1 MREMSE
7 SERVALAAKDY
18 MQEKRRREGPSLAW
32 SDHRHSGRRSEEVSQ
47 FRCGVDVP
55 SLSFSSASEFD
66 GLAVPRREWI
76 IDGLVP
82 DSVVTMLSG
91 DGGTGK
97 SLLALQLA
105 AAVATGRA
113 WVGRMPNRAGPA
125 MVLSAEDDSAELH
138 RRLADIA
145 AAEDLSL
152 ADLAPL
158 HIASLAGEDALLA
171 TLDKKSNTLAA
182 TALYDALDRRMAEI
196 EPVLLV
202 LDTLA
207 DLTAG
212 DENTRSHARQFVGF
226 LRRLALRHRCAVVLL
241 AHPSLTGMSSGSG
254 LSGSTAWN
262 GSVRSRLYLKRIAEE
277 GHDPNPDRRLLRTM
291 KSNYGPTGDEIKL
304 TWRAGVL
311 EADPPETQFARGAA
325 SAKAERVFLTLLQ
338 LLDEQGR
345 RVNANGGINYA
356 PKIFA
361 EHPKAEG
368 VTRRAFGAA
377 MESLFASGKI
387 RNGVGGPPSRPTSF
401 IVVSVPSATAAG
413 LFPRRES

>member
-1 MREMSE
+1 MKEMSE

-18 MQEKRRREGPSLAW
+18 MLEKRRREGPSLAW
-32 SDHRHSGRRSEEVSQ
+32 SDHRHTGRRPEEVSQ
-47 FRCGVDVP
+47 FHCGVEVP

-113 WVGRMPNRAGPA
+113 WIGRKPDRAGPA

-158 HIASLAGEDALLA
+158 HITSLAGKDALLA
-171 TLDKKSNTLAA
+171 TLDKKTNTLAA
-182 TALYDALDRRMAEI
+182 TALYDALDRCMAEI
-196 EPVLLV
+196 EPALLV

-212 DENTRSHARQFVGF
+212 DENTRAHARQFVGF
-226 LRRLALRHRCAVVLL
+226 LQRLALRHRCAVVLL
-241 AHPSLTGMSSGSG
+241 SHPSLTGMSSGSG

-262 GSVRSRLYLKRIAEE
+262 GSVRSRLYLTRIAEE
-277 GHDPNPDRRLLRTM
+277 GHAPNPDRRLLRTM
-291 KSNYGPTGDEIKL
+291 KSNYGPTGEEIKL
-304 TWRAGVL
+304 TWRAGFF
-311 EADPPETQFARGAA
+311 EADPPETKLAKGAA
-325 SAKAERVFLTLLQ
+325 SAKAERVFLALLRRFV
-338 LLDEQGR
+338 DQGR
-345 RVNANGGINYA
+345 FVSHAPSPTYA
-356 PKIFA
+356 PSVFA
-361 EHPKAEG
+361 KHDDAEG
-368 VTRRAFGAA
+368 VTKHGFENA
-377 MESLFASGKI
+377 MNALFNSGQ
-387 RNGVGGPPSRPTSF
+387 
-401 IVVSVPSATAAG
+401 IVVAQHGKPSALRRHIAFAG
-413 LFPRRES
+413 EEGPRR